1 MKQIF
6 DWLREQI
13 ETRKGDAETRMYRLI
28 DEDRGDR
35 CVYSETDVEEFSVN
49 TWADAL
55 SILDEAEAK
64 WEAVIEQME
73 EYRAKF
79 DCRICKYNKTEKQV
93 CTKDCTDALIDG
105 LLEIVRK
112 GGVE

>member
-1 MKQIF
+1 MKEIF
-6 DWLREQI
+6 NDIRNKVGLCSDEACFI
-13 ETRKGDAETRMYRLI
+13 PDDTEVIAESRLKQ
-28 DEDRGDR
+28 
-35 CVYSETDVEEFSVN
+35 
-49 TWADAL
+49 
-55 SILDEAEAK
+55 ILDEAEAK

-79 DCRICKYNKTEKQV
+79 DCRVCKHTKTEGQV

-105 LLEIVRK
+105 MLEIVRK

>member
-13 ETRKGDAETRMYRLI
+13 NAEIKECQEFYRAQNNDSVCKCVMQGNVNAYAKSLSLI
-28 DEDRGDR
+28 
-35 CVYSETDVEEFSVN
+35 
-49 TWADAL
+49 
-55 SILDEAEAK
+55 DEAEAK

-79 DCRICKYNKTEKQV
+79 DCRTCKYNKAEGQV

-105 LLEIVRK
+105 MLEILK
-112 GGVE
+112 GKISEVE

>member
-13 ETRKGDAETRMYRLI
+13 EENKYLIVPKGKSSTYDDAETVVDI
-28 DEDRGDR
+28 
-35 CVYSETDVEEFSVN
+35 
-49 TWADAL
+49 ADAERM
-55 SILDEAEAK
+55 IDEAEAK

-79 DCRICKYNKTEKQV
+79 DCRICKYNKTERQV

-112 GGVE
+112 GGEE

>member
-13 ETRKGDAETRMYRLI
+13 VHTAEDVSPNMDKLLVMYN
-28 DEDRGDR
+28 
-35 CVYSETDVEEFSVN
+35 VEKLLN
-49 TWADAL
+49 
-55 SILDEAEAK
+55 EAEAK
-64 WEAVIEQME
+64 WESVIEQME

-79 DCRICKYNKTEKQV
+79 DCRTCKYNKAEGQV

-105 LLEIVRK
+105 MLEILK
-112 GGVE
+112 GKISEVE